1 MKFAKLSL
9 AALMALSVSAFA
21 DVNVKFGGD
30 AKLFYST
37 SDQGKDV
44 DLFAREGAMAQT
56 ALNLGASLELPEDVQ
71 GKVNVTMLSTLGL
84 ESQLVNNVWD
94 AGTGTQWWASE
105 AWLAKSFGNTTLKVG
120 RQALDTP
127 LAFTETWSIAHNTFE
142 AAVALNQDIKDTTL
156 VAAFVGRGNGNT
168 KVNGIPGNT
177 NGAGVV
183 NSTFD
188 INGKNIDSFATYYY
202 DGAFAFGA
210 ITTAIPNTTFQAWY
224 YDIISTAQAIWLQ
237 ADIDLKDVSEGVGL
251 GVQYATISPDD
262 KLGALGVTDDSSAV
276 AFKLSGNVEGITVS
290 AAYSTVDSGNALPV
304 ANTATNYVGGT
315 SQSKLYTE
323 AWWNYGHVGQ
333 AGTDSYNISAEYS
346 MKDVADFGIYFTNAD
361 HEGTTPDLTEV
372 ALTASK
378 SYGSLDTTIAYINAK
393 DNTNNYNILQV
404 YLTYNF

>member
-37 SDQGKDV
+37 SDKGKDV

-84 ESQLVNNVWD
+84 ERQLVNSVWD
-94 AGTGTQWWASE
+94 GGLGNQWWASE

-156 VAAFVGRGNGNT
+156 VAAFVGRGNG
-168 KVNGIPGNT
+168 GNAVFGVT
-177 NGAGVV
+177 NNAASGADPF
-183 NSTFD
+183 T
-188 INGKNIDSFATYYY
+188 TYFS

-224 YDIISTAQAIWLQ
+224 YDIISTAQALWLQ

-262 KLGALGVTDDSSAV
+262 RLGALDDSSAV

-304 ANTATNYVGGT
+304 ANTATNYTGGT